1 MTGAHRLSAA
11 AAFVFL
17 GSLGC
22 GTAAL
27 AVEPRQTTG
36 QAASS
41 TGAGQGDTSQPGV
54 TQLNEGSACGTT
66 GGSAAAGGAK
76 AQGQTQQAAPSDC
89 PAGEATGAKAQP
101 GQAAAGTRDEVTGIV
116 TQADKQA
123 GWIVVDGQTY
133 TLSQEGGGEVTLPA
147 AGEKITFSYQERGGQ
162 RVITNRAGEAV
173 IARATAG

>member
-27 AVEPRQTTG
+27 AVEPQQTTG

-41 TGAGQGDTSQPGV
+41 TGTGQGDTSQPGV

-76 AQGQTQQAAPSDC
+76 AQGQAQQAAPSDC

-101 GQAAAGTRDEVTGIV
+101 GQAAAGTSGGTEVTGIV

-147 AGEKITFSYQERGGQ
+147 AGQKITFSYQERGGQ
-162 RVITNRAGEAV
+162 RVITRIGQAKQ
-173 IARATAG
+173 